1 MDYRTAEKKFVTM
14 GLQLVQKW
22 LITVG
27 NYEPHAMTLSTIEET
42 GAPEARILGVQ
53 RNENYNSKPN

>member
-22 LITVG
+22 LVG
-27 NYEPHAMTLSTIEET
+27 NYEPHATTLSTIDET
-42 GAPEARILGVQ
+42 GAPEARILGV
-53 RNENYNSKPN
+53 